1 MRQLLVAGLKSA
13 SASVLLAACGIVSAK
28 ILAVVLGPAG
38 VGAFSLLRQA
48 LMSATVVASLNPQ
61 APIAHAVAR
70 GERTSSTALQL
81 STAFWTISGSTLL
94 VAGAG
99 GLLAGTVLP
108 QRAPVLAVMSAAVAA
123 NVLAVV
129 LLAVLQAFRRIGAAG
144 LAALAG
150 GGATVGLAYP
160 LAMLA
165 AAGELAWLGVLLLV
179 GPLASAAVA
188 TYFGWRDGW
197 LGPALSRWRRF
208 EASAG
213 ARADFLRIAL
223 AGLAAALAGVLALL
237 AVRALVARDL
247 GVEAAG
253 VFDAAWTI
261 GHGGFGM
268 LLAAFGTH
276 YLPTLIGASDSRAR
290 MRVVNQALVLLA
302 LIAAPAS
309 LAAIAMRGELVALL
323 YSPEFRAAA
332 PALFW
337 IVSAQYLRF
346 GGWALSFLALAG
358 ARMAYVAFADAA
370 WSIGLVVAA
379 LGALP
384 QPGALRDIGIAYLG
398 LHALYLAFFLWYAWR
413 VERVRPDARAAVAWL
428 GGAACVAAGAWL
440 LY

>member
-13 SASVLLAACGIVSAK
+13 SASALLAACSIVSAK

-70 GERTSSTALQL
+70 GKRSGSIPLQL
-81 STAFWTISGSTLL
+81 STAFWMVTGSMLL
-94 VAGAG
+94 VAVAG
-99 GLLAGTVLP
+99 GLLAGILRP
-108 QRAPVLAVMSAAVAA
+108 QLAPVTAVMVAGVSA
-123 NVLAVV
+123 NVLAVL
-129 LLAVLQAFRRIGAAG
+129 LLAVLQAFQRIGAAAV
-144 LAALAG
+144 AALAG
-150 GGATVGLAYP
+150 GAATVGLAYP
-160 LAMLA
+160 LATLA
-165 AAGELAWLGVLLLV
+165 AAGELVWLAALLLA

-188 TYFGWRDGW
+188 AYLGWRDGW

-208 EASAG
+208 ETSAA
-213 ARADFLRIAL
+213 ARGDFLRIAL

-237 AVRALVARDL
+237 AVRALVARNFGL
-247 GVEAAG
+247 EAAG

-276 YLPTLIGASDSRAR
+276 YLPTLIGAPDSRAR

-302 LIAAPAS
+302 LFAAPAS
-309 LAAIAMRGELVALL
+309 LAAIALRGELLALL
-323 YSPEFRAAA
+323 YSGEFQAGA

-337 IVSAQYLRF
+337 IASAQYLRF
-346 GGWALSFLALAG
+346 AGWALAYLPLAG
-358 ARMAYVAFADAA
+358 AKMAYVVFADAA
-370 WSIGLVVAA
+370 WSVGLVAAA
-379 LGALP
+379 LGASSRP
-384 QPGALRDIGIAYLG
+384 SALRDVGVAYFA

-413 VERVRPDARAAVAWL
+413 VERVRPDARAAAAWL